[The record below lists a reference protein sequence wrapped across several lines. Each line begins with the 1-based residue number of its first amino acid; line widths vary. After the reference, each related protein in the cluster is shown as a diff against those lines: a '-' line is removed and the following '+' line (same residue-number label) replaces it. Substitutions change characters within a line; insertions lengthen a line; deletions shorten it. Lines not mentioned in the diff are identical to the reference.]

1 MSSLTKV
8 LATLPLVLMLAE
20 DGILRLDDRVK
31 RYLPEFTGGGKDN
44 ITLRHLLTH
53 YSGLPADFDLSKDW
67 FGYPAALAELYRI
80 NTGSEA
86 GKEFVYSDLNFIAL
100 GEVVQSASGKKL
112 DEYARERIFV
122 PLGMTDTFF
131 CPPAG
136 INGRIAPTEPRRNAL
151 QYLKGKGLPESP
163 DQILRG
169 EVHDPTAWRMGG
181 VAGHAGLFSSA
192 RDVAAFAQMLLDQG
206 AYPGGRLL
214 SPLTVQSMI
223 RPQSPRDLP
232 QIRGFGWDIES
243 LYSSPRGDIFREGY
257 GHTGFTGT
265 SMWVHPPT
273 DVFIIVLSSRLHP
286 GGGKDINHLR
296 AVIANIVASAVAD
309 PR

>member
-1 MSSLTKV
+1 
-8 LATLPLVLMLAE
+8 
-20 DGILRLDDRVK
+20 
-31 RYLPEFTGGGKDN
+31 
-44 ITLRHLLTH
+44 
-53 YSGLPADFDLSKDW
+53 
-67 FGYPAALAELYRI
+67 
-80 NTGSEA
+80 
-86 GKEFVYSDLNFIAL
+86 
-100 GEVVQSASGKKL
+100 
-112 DEYARERIFV
+112 
-122 PLGMTDTFF
+122 
-131 CPPAG
+131 
-136 INGRIAPTEPRRNAL
+136 
-151 QYLKGKGLPESP
+151 
-163 DQILRG
+163 
-169 EVHDPTAWRMGG
+169 MGG